1 MTAPFAGAVGLN
13 QKLLHRP
20 GGRRQLETP
29 ALLIDVD
36 RLDRNI
42 ATLAARSRARGLGL
56 RPHAKSHKCARI
68 AVRQIAAGANGVSC
82 AKPGELLAL
91 FAAGVGKL
99 MLSAPV
105 ASAAKIDALA
115 GASAA
120 GAELIVAVD
129 RLPLLDAYAAAA
141 TRHNTEIGVFVD
153 LDIGLLR
160 SGVATGAEAV
170 ALARA
175 CAAAANLRYL
185 GVQAYEGRA
194 QHIADFGQ
202 RRTSHAASTARLRGI
217 LAALADA
224 GLPAQNVSG
233 GGTGSCRLDTDDQ
246 VFTELQAGS
255 YIFMDEAYL
264 PIDIDGSGSPVFETA
279 LHVALTVIGHSSAGF
294 AILDGGSKSLAVDG
308 PPPRVY
314 LDGRVVGRIE
324 WCGDEYGRVLPASG
338 CPVLPIGAVVECTV
352 PHCDPTLNL
361 HDVAHIVSGD
371 RLIDFW
377 PIDAR
382 GRAD

>member
-1 MTAPFAGAVGLN
+1 MTPSFTGAAALN
-13 QKLLHRP
+13 QKLLNQP

-29 ALLIDVD
+29 ALLIDLD

-42 ATLAARSRARGLGL
+42 ATLATQSRTRGLGL
-56 RPHAKSHKCARI
+56 RPHAKSHKCARV
-68 AVRQIAAGANGVSC
+68 AARQIAAGANGVSC

-115 GASAA
+115 RASAE
-120 GAELIVAVD
+120 GSELIITVD
-129 RLPLLDAYAAAA
+129 RPSLLDAYAAAA
-141 TRHNTEIGVFVD
+141 HRHNTVIGVFVD

-160 SGVATGAEAV
+160 SGVATGPEAV

-175 CAAAANLRYL
+175 AEAAPGLRYL

-194 QHIADFGQ
+194 QHIADFAP
-202 RRTSHAASTARLRGI
+202 RRAAHAASTARLRGL

-224 GLPAQNVSG
+224 GLPAQHVSG

-264 PIDIDGSGSPVFETA
+264 PIDIDGSGTPVFETA

-294 AILDGGSKSLAVDG
+294 AILDGGSKSFAVDG

-314 LDGRVVGRIE
+314 LDGREVGRVE
-324 WCGDEYGRVLPASG
+324 WCGDEYGRVLPTSG
-338 CPVLPIGAVVECTV
+338 CSVLPIGTVVECTV

>member
-1 MTAPFAGAVGLN
+1 MTAPFTGAAALN

-20 GGRRQLETP
+20 GGRRELETP
-29 ALLIDVD
+29 ALLIDAD

-42 ATLAARSRARGLGL
+42 ATLAAQSRARGLGL
-56 RPHAKSHKCARI
+56 RPHAKSHKCARV
-68 AVRQIAAGANGVSC
+68 AARQIAAGANGVSC

-115 GASAA
+115 RASAE
-120 GAELIVAVD
+120 GAELIVTVD
-129 RLPLLDAYAAAA
+129 RLSLLDAYAAAA
-141 TRHNTEIGVFVD
+141 RRHNTVVGVFVD

-160 SGVATGAEAV
+160 SGVATGPEAV

-175 CAAAANLRYL
+175 AEAAPGLRYL

-194 QHIADFGQ
+194 QHIADFVQ
-202 RRTSHAASTARLRGI
+202 RRAAHADSTARLRGL

-224 GLPAQNVSG
+224 GLPAQYVSG
-233 GGTGSCRLDTDDQ
+233 GGTGSCRLDIDDQ

-264 PIDIDGSGSPVFETA
+264 PIDINGSGTPVFETA
-279 LHVALTVIGHSSAGF
+279 LHVALTVIGHSSSGF

-308 PPPRVY
+308 PAPRVY
-314 LDGRVVGRIE
+314 LNGRAVGRVE

-338 CPVLPIGAVVECTV
+338 CSALPIGTVVECTV

-361 HDVAHIVSGD
+361 HDVAPIVSGD
-371 RLIDFW
+371 RLIDLW

>member
-1 MTAPFAGAVGLN
+1 MV
-13 QKLLHRP
+13 
-20 GGRRQLETP
+20 
-29 ALLIDVD
+29 DVD

-42 ATLAARSRARGLGL
+42 AALAAQSRARGLAL

-68 AVRQIAAGANGVSC
+68 AARQIAAGANGICC

-91 FAAGVGKL
+91 FAAGIRRL

-115 GASAA
+115 RAGAA
-120 GAELIVAVD
+120 GAELIVTVD
-129 RLPLLDAYAAAA
+129 RLSLLDAYAASAS
-141 TRHNTEIGVFVD
+141 RHNTAIGVFVD

-160 SGVATGAEAV
+160 SGVATAAEAV

-175 CAAAANLRYL
+175 TQAAPGLRYL

-194 QHIADFGQ
+194 QHIADFAQ
-202 RRTSHAASTARLRGI
+202 RRAAHAASSARLRVI
-217 LAALADA
+217 LAALAAA
-224 GLPAQNVSG
+224 GLPAQHISG
-233 GGTGSCRLDTDDQ
+233 GGTGSCRLDTEDQ

-264 PIDIDGSGSPVFETA
+264 PVDIDGSGTPAFETA
-279 LHVALTVIGHSSAGF
+279 LHVALTVIGHSSADF

-308 PPPRVY
+308 PPPRVF
-314 LDGRVVGRIE
+314 LDDREVGRIE
-324 WCGDEYGRVLPASG
+324 WCGDEYGRVLPAAG
-338 CPVLPIGAVVECTV
+338 CPVLPVGAVVECTV

-361 HDVAHIVSGD
+361 HDIAHIVSGD
-371 RLIDFW
+371 RLVDFW

>member
-1 MTAPFAGAVGLN
+1 MTPPFTGAAALN
-13 QKLLHRP
+13 QPLLHQP
-20 GGRRQLETP
+20 GGRRLLETP
-29 ALLIDVD
+29 ALVIDVD
-36 RLDRNI
+36 KLDRNI
-42 ATLAARSRARGLGL
+42 ATLAAHSKARGLGL

-68 AVRQIAAGANGVSC
+68 AARQIAAGANGVSC

-105 ASAAKIDALA
+105 ASAVKIDALA
-115 GASAA
+115 QACAA
-120 GAELIVAVD
+120 GAELIVTVD
-129 RLPLLDAYAAAA
+129 RPSLLAAYAAAA
-141 TRHNTEIGVFVD
+141 HRHTTAIGVFID
-153 LDIGLLR
+153 LDIGLGR
-160 SGVATGAEAV
+160 SGVATAAEAV

-175 CAAAANLRYL
+175 AEAAPGLRYL

-194 QHIADFGQ
+194 QHIADFAQ
-202 RRTSHAASTARLRGI
+202 RRVAHAASTAALRAI
-217 LAALADA
+217 LAALAAA
-224 GLPAQNVSG
+224 GLPAQHVSG
-233 GGTGSCRLDTDDQ
+233 GGTGSCRLDIEDQ

-264 PIDIDGSGSPVFETA
+264 PVDIDGTGAPVFETA

-308 PPPRVY
+308 PPPQVF
-314 LDGRVVGRIE
+314 LAGRPVGRIE

-338 CPVLPIGAVVECTV
+338 AATLPIGAVVECTV

-361 HDVAHIVSGD
+361 HDIAHIVAGD